1 MEGLAMKLPRRKF
14 LHLTAGAAALPAMSR
29 IARAQA
35 YPTRPVRIIV
45 GFPAG
50 GTSDIVARVLG
61 QWLSERLG
69 QQFVIENRPGAG
81 SNLATEAVARAASD
95 GYTLLLIGGANTIN
109 ATLFDKLNFDFLR
122 DIAPVASVFE
132 TPLVVEVNPSVPVH
146 TIPEFITYAKGNPG
160 KLNFA
165 TPGVGTPPHVAGEL
179 FKMMTGVDML
189 HVPYRGTGPM
199 LTDLIGGQVQV
210 AFDPLPASIE
220 HIRAGKLRALAVTTA
235 SRSEALPDIPSASE
249 HVPGYVASNW
259 YGFAAPKNT
268 SSDIIDKL
276 NTEINAALADPK
288 IRARLAELGG
298 TPFASSPAVFTKFVA
313 DDTAKWAKVIQAAN
327 IKPH

>member
-1 MEGLAMKLPRRKF
+1 MKLPRRQF
-14 LHLTAGAAALPAMSR
+14 LHLAAGAAALPAVSR
-29 IARAQA
+29 IARAQT
-35 YPTRPVRIIV
+35 YPTRPVRIVV

-61 QWLSERLG
+61 QWLSERVG

-81 SNLATEAVARAASD
+81 SNLAAEAVVRAAPD
-95 GYTLLLIGGANTIN
+95 GYTLLLIAGANTIN

-132 TPLVVEVNPSVPVH
+132 TPLVVEVNPSVPVR
-146 TIPEFITYAKGNPG
+146 TIPEFITYTKSNPG

-179 FKMMTGVDML
+179 FKMMTGMDML

-235 SRSEALPDIPSASE
+235 SRSEALPGIPSASE
-249 HVPGYVASNW
+249 YVSGYVASNW
-259 YGFAAPKNT
+259 YGFAAPKKT

-288 IRARLAELGG
+288 IKGRLAELGG
-298 TPFASSPAVFTKFVA
+298 TPFASSPADFTKFVA
-313 DDTAKWAKVIQAAN
+313 DDTAKWAKVIRAAN
-327 IKPH
+327 IKPQ

>member
-1 MEGLAMKLPRRKF
+1 MKLPRRQF
-14 LHLTAGAAALPAMSR
+14 LHLAAGVATLPAISR
-29 IARAQA
+29 IARAQT
-35 YPTRPVRIIV
+35 YPTRPVRIVV

-50 GTSDIVARVLG
+50 GTSDIVGRLLG

-69 QQFVIENRPGAG
+69 QQFIVENRPGA
-81 SNLATEAVARAASD
+81 SANLATEAVAKAAAD
-95 GYTLLLIGGANTIN
+95 GYTLLLIGGVNTIN

-122 DIAPVASVFE
+122 DITPVASVFE

-146 TIPEFITYAKGNPG
+146 TIPEFIAYAKANPG
-160 KLNFA
+160 KLNLA
-165 TPGVGTPPHVAGEL
+165 TPGIGTPPHVAGEL
-179 FKMMTGVDML
+179 FKMTAGVNVV

-235 SRSEALPDIPSASE
+235 SRSEALPGIPSASE
-249 HVPGYVASNW
+249 FVPGYVASNW

-268 SSDIIDKL
+268 PFEIVGRL
-276 NTEINAALADPK
+276 NAEINAALADPK
-288 IRARLAELGG
+288 MKARLAELGG
-298 TPFASSPAVFTKFVA
+298 TTFASSPTDFAKFVA
-313 DDTAKWAKVIQAAN
+313 DDTAKWEKVIQAAN
-327 IKPH
+327 MKPQ

>member
-1 MEGLAMKLPRRKF
+1 MKLPRRQF
-14 LHLTAGAAALPAMSR
+14 LHLMAGAAALPALSR
-29 IARAQA
+29 MAQGQA
-35 YPTRPVRIIV
+35 YPTRAVRIVV

-61 QWLSERLG
+61 QWLSEHLG
-69 QQFVIENRPGAG
+69 QQFVVENRPGAG
-81 SNLATEAVARAASD
+81 SNLATEAVARAPSD

-109 ATLFDKLNFDFLR
+109 ATLFDKLTFDFVR
-122 DIAPVASVFE
+122 DIAPVAGVFE
-132 TPLVVEVNPSVPVH
+132 TPLVVEVNPSVPVR
-146 TIPEFITYAKGNPG
+146 TIPDLITYAKANPG

-179 FKMMTGVDML
+179 FKMTAGVDIV

-220 HIRAGKLRALAVTTA
+220 HIKAGTLRALAVTTA
-235 SRSEALPDIPSASE
+235 SRSEALPDISSASE
-249 HVPGYVASNW
+249 HLPDYVASNW
-259 YGFAAPKNT
+259 YGFAAPKGT
-268 SSDIIDKL
+268 SPEIVDRL
-276 NTEINAALADPK
+276 NAEINAALADPR
-288 IRARLAELGG
+288 IRARLTELGG
-298 TPFASSPAVFTKFVA
+298 TPFPSSTAVFTKFVA